1 MTWASSK
8 ADIASVSAN
17 GLVKAHK
24 AGEATV
30 TVTTV
35 DGAKTASVQIKVTA
49 AAVPLPPV
57 TSVTGVSLNK
67 SSLTLLVGGKEV
79 LTATV
84 APHNATN
91 RNVTWSSSNEAVAS
105 VDDKG
110 EVTAYKAGE
119 TTVTVTTV
127 DGSKTATCKV
137 IVQHITNANVE
148 VGEVFAVWS
157 ENGRLHIDTPA
168 TEMVDIY
175 SINGGLLGRIIKI
188 PGKVA
193 HDLHLSSQSV
203 LIVRGSSGWTRKI
216 KL

>member
-1 MTWASSK
+1 MT
-8 ADIASVSAN
+8 
-17 GLVKAHK
+17 AHK
-24 AGEATV
+24 AGETTV

-57 TSVTGVSLNK
+57 TSVMGVSLNK
-67 SSLTLLVGGKEV
+67 SSLTLPVGGKEV
-79 LTATV
+79 LTTTV
-84 APHNATN
+84 TPHNATN

-119 TTVTVTTV
+119 ATVTVTTV

-157 ENGRLHIDTPA
+157 ENGRLHIDSPA
-168 TEMVDIY
+168 AETVDIY

-188 PGKVA
+188 PGKVV
-193 HDLHLSSQSV
+193 LHLSPQSV